1 MSWNELTQEQ
11 AIVEAKLLGGVYHLA
26 NKYGVAFETARRKT
40 GYIRLCGIADEDKA
54 DVLAMAGKVPIPQI
68 AERTGYTY
76 GQIVHFFKVE
86 KLGLRCGPK
95 SKLTKEQQGGM
106 VELVAKYGGQKQ
118 TAEALGVSVK
128 TISKYVVRCKKR
140 DDRHGNFDGGKV

>member
-1 MSWNELTQEQ
+1 MNWNQLTQED

-26 NKYGVAFETARRKT
+26 KKYGVAFETARRKT
-40 GYIRLCGIADEDKA
+40 GYIRLCGIADEDKT

-76 GQIVHFFKVE
+76 GQIVHFFRSKGRG
-86 KLGLRCGPK
+86 LGLRCGPK
-95 SKLTKEQQGGM
+95 SKLTNEQQEGM
-106 VELVAKYGGQKQ
+106 VELVAKYGNQEK

-140 DDRHGNFDGGKV
+140 DGRHGN